1 MSFNRDKNKQAQEI
15 VFSRKLSKPKH
26 PKLLFIKVPL
36 VFYSSQK
43 HAAIVLD
50 EKPSFTHH
58 MEVKTTLKSRRW
70 LCMLHM
76 SKYIQEGN
84 NSYNE

>member
-15 VFSRKLSKPKH
+15 VFSRKLSKNKH

-50 EKPSFTHH
+50 EKPSFTH
-58 MEVKTTLKSRRW
+58 MEVKYGKKILE
-70 LCMLHM
+70 LML
-76 SKYIQEGN
+76 ICLN
-84 NSYNE
+84 NVLP

>member
-26 PKLLFIKVPL
+26 PKLLFIKVHL

-50 EKPSFTHH
+50 
-58 MEVKTTLKSRRW
+58 
-70 LCMLHM
+70 
-76 SKYIQEGN
+76 
-84 NSYNE
+84 